1 MSIIDTIVSALRSL
15 TGGGTGKSTGA
26 SGSTGPE
33 SKGQVSTEYDPESES
48 AAPDVSTEAAVKGSD
63 AGADDPDNDGV
74 AAGTDATASTGTLV
88 DEEAGQEPA
97 EAVGGAGGVDV
108 DRTTDESDVGPDEE
122 GTEGDDSDAD
132 GADSAEVA
140 EAGERTGA
148 ADSDDAG
155 TAADSDDTGT
165 AADSDDTGTAADSDD
180 TGTAADSDDTGTAA
194 DSDGADAATDGST
207 EPVETITGI
216 GPAYGGRLA
225 EYGIETVGELA
236 AADAADVAEGIDVS
250 ESRASD
256 WIERANDAS

>member
-165 AADSDDTGTAADSDD
+165 AADSDDTGTAADSD
-180 TGTAADSDDTGTAA
+180 
-194 DSDGADAATDGST
+194 GADAATDGST

>member
-63 AGADDPDNDGV
+63 AGADDPDNDGI

-122 GTEGDDSDAD
+122 GTERDDSDAD

-148 ADSDDAG
+148 ADSDDA
-155 TAADSDDTGT
+155 
-165 AADSDDTGTAADSDD
+165 GTAADSDD

>member
-165 AADSDDTGTAADSDD
+165 AADSDDTGTAADSD
-180 TGTAADSDDTGTAA
+180 
-194 DSDGADAATDGST
+194 GADAATDGST

-250 ESRASD
+250 ESRASA

>member
-122 GTEGDDSDAD
+122 GTERDDSDAD

-140 EAGERTGA
+140 EAGERTG
-148 ADSDDAG
+148 
-155 TAADSDDTGT
+155 
-165 AADSDDTGTAADSDD
+165 
-180 TGTAADSDDTGTAA
+180 AA

>member
-148 ADSDDAG
+148 ADSDD
-155 TAADSDDTGT
+155 
-165 AADSDDTGTAADSDD
+165 
-180 TGTAADSDDTGTAA
+180 TGTAA

>member
-63 AGADDPDNDGV
+63 AGADDPDNNGV

-165 AADSDDTGTAADSDD
+165 AADSDDTGTAADSD
-180 TGTAADSDDTGTAA
+180 
-194 DSDGADAATDGST
+194 GADAATDGST

>member
-122 GTEGDDSDAD
+122 GTERDDSDAD

-140 EAGERTGA
+140 EAGERTG
-148 ADSDDAG
+148 
-155 TAADSDDTGT
+155 
-165 AADSDDTGTAADSDD
+165 
-180 TGTAADSDDTGTAA
+180 AADSDDTGTAA